1 MDAETFK
8 FKLEGQDPATSARAG
23 KITTSRGEIETP
35 VFMPVGTAG
44 AVKTLCSEDLLA
56 LDAKIIL
63 SNTYH
68 LVVRPGLDVIEKAG
82 GLHKFMNWNRPIL
95 TDSGGYQ
102 VFSLKETRKVTDE
115 GVEFRSHVNGD
126 KLMFTPESVIAA
138 QKTIGSD
145 IIMPFD
151 ECVMHPCPKDDAAKA
166 MVRTHEWLAR
176 SMAAHEKNNGSQAL
190 FGIVQGSVH
199 PDLREESAK
208 FIAAADVAGSAIG
221 GLSVGE
227 PAETMYAMLDCICPH
242 LPQDKPRYLMGV
254 GTPENIVEAVS
265 RGVDMFDC
273 VIPTRNAR
281 NGQVFTSRG
290 RVHYKAGEY
299 KNSADIALDPDCGCF
314 VCKNYSRAYLR
325 HLFNANEI
333 TALRLA
339 TYHNLYFYLN
349 MMQEIRAAI
358 VAGNFAAWRKT
369 FLAGVTEENH

>member
-1 MDAETFK
+1 MK
-8 FKLEGQDPATSARAG
+8 FELITKDPGCEARLG
-23 KITTSRGEIETP
+23 NIRTPHGEIRTP
-35 VFMPVGTAG
+35 AFMPVGTQGTVKGLLPEQVRSLG
-44 AVKTLCSEDLLA
+44 AD
-56 LDAKIIL
+56 IIL
-63 SNTYH
+63 GNTYH
-68 LVVRPGLDVIEKAG
+68 LYLRPGHSLIAALG